1 MRTIYLFRHG
11 QTLWNAQRRYIGST
25 DQSLSP
31 EGRAALAGRA
41 GPPVDRL
48 WVSPLRRCR
57 ETAAMLYPGMEQQVV
72 EDLREC
78 AFGVFEG
85 RNFREMECDGAYRAW
100 VDGGC
105 TGRCPGGES
114 RDEFSSRVCG
124 AFAALVDGGLA
135 SGAARLAIVAH
146 GGTQMAAMER
156 FALPRRAYFDWKAP
170 CGGGFVLDAAPW
182 QSGRLLNLVGE
193 VRYAK
198 D

>member
-85 RNFREMECDGAYRAW
+85 CTYEELRDDPAYRRWLDSA
-100 VDGGC
+100 GEIPP
-105 TGRCPGGES
+105 PGGEGKAES
-114 RDEFSSRVCG
+114 RARVLG
-124 AFAALVDGGLA
+124 AFLPLMETGGSAALV
-135 SGAARLAIVAH
+135 VH
-146 GGTQMAAMER
+146 GGTIMTLME
-156 FALPRRAYFDWKAP
+156 ALEDSREFYRWQVG
-170 CGGGFVLDAAPW
+170 CGEGLWCQWDG
-182 QSGRLLNLVGE
+182 GRLICLGRV
-193 VRYAK
+193 
-198 D
+198 

>member
-1 MRTIYLFRHG
+1 MRTVYLFRHG

-57 ETAAMLYPGMEQQVV
+57 ETAAMLYPGMEQQAV

-85 RNFREMECDGAYRAW
+85 RTYEELRDDPAYRRWLDSA
-100 VDGGC
+100 GEIPP
-105 TGRCPGGES
+105 PGGEGKAES
-114 RDEFSSRVCG
+114 RARVLG
-124 AFAALVDGGLA
+124 AF
-135 SGAARLAIVAH
+135 
-146 GGTQMAAMER
+146 
-156 FALPRRAYFDWKAP
+156 LPDRAYFGLMRYERYGMFLLLALSWFGVTGD
-170 CGGGFVLDAAPW
+170 LI
-182 QSGRLLNLVGE
+182 SGAILGVYRFFFELFF
-193 VRYAK
+193 
-198 D
+198 

>member
-85 RNFREMECDGAYRAW
+85 RTYEELRDDPAYRRWLDSA
-100 VDGGC
+100 GEIPP
-105 TGRCPGGES
+105 PGGEGKAES
-114 RDEFSSRVCG
+114 RARVLG
-124 AFAALVDGGLA
+124 AFLPLMETRGSAALV
-135 SGAARLAIVAH
+135 VH
-146 GGTQMAAMER
+146 GGTIMTLLEAFEVSHR
-156 FALPRRAYFDWKAP
+156 FYDWQP
-170 CGGGFVLDAAPW
+170 PNGGGWRCRW
-182 QSGRLLNLVGE
+182 QDGTLRDVEKL
-193 VRYAK
+193 
-198 D
+198 

>member
-1 MRTIYLFRHG
+1 MRTVYLFRHG

-31 EGRAALAGRA
+31 EGRAALTGRA

-85 RNFREMECDGAYRAW
+85 RTYEEMRDDPAYRRWLASA
-100 VDGGC
+100 GEIPP
-105 TGRCPGGES
+105 PGGEGKAES
-114 RDEFSSRVCG
+114 RARVLG
-124 AFAALVDGGLA
+124 AFLPLMETRGSAALV
-135 SGAARLAIVAH
+135 VH
-146 GGTQMAAMER
+146 GGTIMTLME
-156 FALPRRAYFDWKAP
+156 ALEDSREIGRAH
-170 CGGGFVLDAAPW
+170 V
-182 QSGRLLNLVGE
+182 
-193 VRYAK
+193 
-198 D
+198 

>member
-1 MRTIYLFRHG
+1 MRTVYLFRHG

-57 ETAAMLYPGMEQQVV
+57 ETAAMLYPGMEQQAV

-85 RNFREMECDGAYRAW
+85 RTYEELRDDPAYRRWLDSAGEIPPPRRRGEGGEPGEGPGRLSAP
-100 VDGGC
+100 DGDQGV
-105 TGRCPGGES
+105 RRPGG
-114 RDEFSSRVCG
+114 
-124 AFAALVDGGLA
+124 
-135 SGAARLAIVAH
+135 
-146 GGTQMAAMER
+146 
-156 FALPRRAYFDWKAP
+156 PRRGP
-170 CGGGFVLDAAPW
+170 
-182 QSGRLLNLVGE
+182 S
-193 VRYAK
+193 
-198 D
+198 